1 MRGMDMNTK
10 VLQDIE
16 RFFFIY
22 QNRNEDILTLL
33 PTPIQE
39 ELSDELDLLKRSI
52 LNRIKEEFQH

>member
-1 MRGMDMNTK
+1 MNTK
-10 VLQDIE
+10 LLQDIE

-22 QNRNEDILTLL
+22 QNRNEDVLTRL

-52 LNRIKEEFQH
+52 LNRIKEEFQL